1 MANSK
6 KPPASSTASHAV
18 SVRPQIV
25 LQLHTFLKNHL
36 KPNQRLLLALSGG
49 LDSTVLLH
57 LLVEAKRTI
66 PFELY
71 AMHVHHGLSK
81 NADSWA
87 SFCEQQCQQ
96 LQVPLQVAHVN
107 VDKDSGLGI
116 EGAARQLRYE
126 ALLGYKLNDI
136 SPDFIVTAHHQDD
149 QAETLLLQLFRG
161 AGVKGLA
168 SMAAVDNTRRLLRP
182 LLDVS
187 RKELESYAMQHTIH
201 WCEDESNDD
210 THYERNFVRHEVM
223 PVLELRYPAVKSVV
237 ARTASHLSE
246 ANELLDSLAA
256 IDIEELVRENSLCL
270 LGLAKLDEL
279 RAKNGLRW
287 WFARNQL
294 AMPSAEQLSE
304 MYSQLMNAKPDA
316 NLCIEVQSKNYAQAL
331 SIRRFQQRA
340 YLCRSQPVQAFDL
353 VWNGEPELV
362 LPNGGKLL
370 FRQVNGAGL
379 AVKFGMT
386 RLRITNRDGGERFKP
401 NALRPTRTL
410 KHLLQEANIPP
421 WQREQLPLIYWQDT
435 LAYVPGVGVAHELQ
449 ATGQEL
455 GIEIIWHEAPI

>member
-6 KPPASSTASHAV
+6 KPLASSTVSHAV

-36 KPNQRLLLALSGG
+36 KPDQRLLLALSGG

-96 LQVPLQVAHVN
+96 LQVPWQVMHVN
-107 VDKDSGLGI
+107 VDKDSGSGI

-126 ALLGYKLNDI
+126 ALFGYKLNETY
-136 SPDFIVTAHHQDD
+136 PDFIVTAHHQDD

-168 SMAAVDNTRRLLRP
+168 SMAAVDNARRLLRP

-187 RKELESYAMQHTIH
+187 RKELESYAMQHAIH

-223 PVLELRYPAVKSVV
+223 PVLESRYPAVKSVI

-256 IDIEELVRENSLCL
+256 MDVEELVRENSLCL
-270 LGLAKLDEL
+270 QGLAKLDAS

-316 NLCIEVQSKNYAQAL
+316 NLSIEVQSKDYAQTL
-331 SIRRFQQRA
+331 SIKRFQQRA
-340 YLCRSQPVQAFDL
+340 YLCRNQPVQAFDL

-370 FRQVNGAGL
+370 FRQVNGTGL

-410 KHLLQEANIPP
+410 KHLLQEAHIPP

>member
-6 KPPASSTASHAV
+6 KPPASSTVSHAV

-36 KPNQRLLLALSGG
+36 KPKQRLLLALSGG

-66 PFELY
+66 PFELH

-81 NADSWA
+81 NANSWTD
-87 SFCEQQCQQ
+87 FCVRQCQQ
-96 LQVPLQVAHVN
+96 LQVPLQVVHVN
-107 VDKDSGLGI
+107 VQSDSGLGI

-126 ALLGYKLNDI
+126 ALFGYKLSET

-149 QAETLLLQLFRG
+149 QAETLLLQMFRG

-168 SMAAVDNTRRLLRP
+168 SMAAVDKARRLLRP

-187 RKELESYAMQHTIH
+187 RKELESYAAQHAID

-223 PVLELRYPAVKSVV
+223 PILESRYPAVKSVI

-246 ANELLDSLAA
+246 ANELLDTLAA
-256 IDIEELVRENSLCL
+256 MDIEPLLQGNSLCL
-270 LGLAKLDEL
+270 QGLAKLDVS

-294 AMPSAEQLSE
+294 VMPNAELLNE

-316 NLCIEVQSKNYAQAL
+316 NLSIQVQSNNETQNL
-331 SIRRFQQRA
+331 SIKRYQQRA
-340 YLCRSQPVQAFDL
+340 YLCRNQSVQIFDM

-370 FRQVNGAGL
+370 FRQVTGAGL
-379 AVKFGMT
+379 AIKLGMT

-435 LAYVPGVGVAHELQ
+435 LACVPGVGVAHELQ
-449 ATGQEL
+449 AAVHEL
-455 GIEIIWHEAPI
+455 GIEIIWQEASI

>member
-6 KPPASSTASHAV
+6 KPLASSTASHAV

-36 KPNQRLLLALSGG
+36 KPNQRVLLALSGG
-49 LDSTVLLH
+49 LDSNVLLH

-66 PFELY
+66 PFELH
-71 AMHVHHGLSK
+71 AMHVHHGLST

-96 LQVPLQVAHVN
+96 LQVPLHITHVN
-107 VDKDSGLGI
+107 VDKNSGLGV
-116 EGAARQLRYE
+116 EGVARQLRYE
-126 ALLGYKLNDI
+126 ALFAYQLNGAV
-136 SPDFIVTAHHQDD
+136 PDFIVTAHHQDD
-149 QAETLLLQLFRG
+149 QAETLLLQMFRG

-168 SMAAVDNTRRLLRP
+168 SMAAVDKARRLLRP
-182 LLDVS
+182 LLEVS
-187 RKELESYAMQHTIH
+187 RKELESYAAQHGIH

-223 PVLELRYPAVKSVV
+223 PVLESRYPAVKSVI

-246 ANELLDSLAA
+246 ANELLDALAE
-256 IDIEELVRENSLCL
+256 IDVEPLIQGNSLCL
-270 LGLAKLDEL
+270 QGLAKLDL
-279 RAKNGLRW
+279 SRAKNGLRW
-287 WFARNQL
+287 WLARNQVV
-294 AMPSAEQLSE
+294 MPSAELLSE
-304 MYSQLMNAKPDA
+304 MYTQLMNAKPDA
-316 NLCIEVQSKNYAQAL
+316 NLSIQVQSNNDVQSL

-340 YLCRSQPVQAFDL
+340 YLCRNQPIEAFDM
-353 VWNGEPELV
+353 VWNGESELV

-370 FRQVNGAGL
+370 FQQVKGTGL
-379 AVKFGMT
+379 AVKLGMT
-386 RLRITNRDGGERFKP
+386 KLRITNRDGGERFKP

-435 LAYVPGVGVAHELQ
+435 LACVPGVGVAHELQ
-449 ATGQEL
+449 AAEHEM
-455 GIEIIWHEAPI
+455 GIEIIWQEVAT